1 MSSLALECRVKLLGT
16 ACFLGTSIIRQS
28 LERKKGKKEFISFLY
43 YAIDFNFMDL
53 GFISETNNLVLIK
66 IVYLVICKQ
75 IKREWVQS
83 MKPM

>member
-16 ACFLGTSIIRQS
+16 ACFLGTSTIRQS

-43 YAIDFNFMDL
+43 YAIDFN
-53 GFISETNNLVLIK
+53 FISETNNLVLIK

>member
-28 LERKKGKKEFISFLY
+28 LEHKKGKKEFISFLY
-43 YAIDFNFMDL
+43 YAIDFL

-83 MKPM
+83 MKRM